1 MSALTPVERNER
13 RRLRRRQEVI
23 RWSIRVLLVVLV
35 FSLGIAL
42 GQAIQDNP
50 EPGKTVT
57 FDRTLT
63 FKEQTPLGIFGVWR
77 LGTPA
82 HGARLPAKTTG

>member
-13 RRLRRRQEVI
+13 RRQRRRREVI
-23 RWSIRVLLVVLV
+23 RWSVRVLVVLLIFCV
-35 FSLGIAL
+35 GVAL

-57 FDRTLT
+57 FDRTL
-63 FKEQTPLGIFGVWR
+63 
-77 LGTPA
+77 
-82 HGARLPAKTTG
+82 RLPTTGNQGSTITP

>member
-13 RRLRRRQEVI
+13 RRLRRRKEVI

-42 GQAIQDNP
+42 GQAVQDNP
-50 EPGKTVT
+50 DPGNTVT

-63 FKEQTPLGIFGVWR
+63 VPTGANPGSTVTP
-77 LGTPA
+77 
-82 HGARLPAKTTG
+82 

>member
-13 RRLRRRQEVI
+13 RRLRRRQEVM
-23 RWSIRVLLVVLV
+23 RWSIRVLAVVLV
-35 FSLGIAL
+35 FSLGVAI

-50 EPGKTVT
+50 QPGKTVT

-63 FKEQTPLGIFGVWR
+63 VPTGANPGSTVTP
-77 LGTPA
+77 
-82 HGARLPAKTTG
+82 

>member
-23 RWSIRVLLVVLV
+23 RWSLRVLLVVLV

-50 EPGKTVT
+50 EPGRTVT

-63 FKEQTPLGIFGVWR
+63 VPTGANPGSTVTP
-77 LGTPA
+77 
-82 HGARLPAKTTG
+82 

>member
-13 RRLRRRQEVI
+13 RRLRRRREVI

-50 EPGKTVT
+50 ESGKTVT
-57 FDRTLT
+57 FERTLT
-63 FKEQTPLGIFGVWR
+63 VPTGANPGSTVTP
-77 LGTPA
+77 
-82 HGARLPAKTTG
+82 

>member
-13 RRLRRRQEVI
+13 RRLRRRKEVI

-50 EPGKTVT
+50 DPGNTVT

-63 FKEQTPLGIFGVWR
+63 VPTGANPGSTVTP
-77 LGTPA
+77 
-82 HGARLPAKTTG
+82 

>member
-1 MSALTPVERNER
+1 MSALTPVGRNER

-23 RWSIRVLLVVLV
+23 RWSIRLLLVVLV

-50 EPGKTVT
+50 EPGNTVT

-63 FKEQTPLGIFGVWR
+63 VRTGANPGSTVTP
-77 LGTPA
+77 
-82 HGARLPAKTTG
+82 